1 MNEDEDD
8 KERNGGLMY
17 DDPYGDYD
25 SDYDCLDY
33 PDMDPGD

>member
-8 KERNGGLMY
+8 VTY

-25 SDYDCLDY
+25 SDYDGLDY